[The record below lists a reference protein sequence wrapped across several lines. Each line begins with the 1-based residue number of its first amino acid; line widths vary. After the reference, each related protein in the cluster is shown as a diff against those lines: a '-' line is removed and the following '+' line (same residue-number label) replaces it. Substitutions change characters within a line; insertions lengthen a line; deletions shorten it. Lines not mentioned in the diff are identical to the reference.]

1 MIEFSGLF
9 MQPEFWHKRWQSDQI
24 GFHLREVNPY
34 LQRFWPQLDLEEGAR
49 VLVPLCGKSL
59 DLLWLAH
66 QGHEVLGIELS
77 EKAVEDFFSEHQFD
91 PDVSEQGPFKVYRAG
106 SIELWCG
113 DFFELTAGDVA
124 DCAGLYDRAALIAL
138 PPAMREQ
145 YAAHLNRILPK
156 DAMGL
161 LITLDYD
168 QTQKAGPPFA
178 VLDDEVRHLFGNF
191 WALKILEDQDVLGES
206 WKFIESGV
214 TRLEERVYRVSAR

>member
-1 MIEFSGLF
+1 
-9 MQPEFWHKRWQSDQI
+9 MQPEFWHKRWQSNQI
-24 GFHLREVNPY
+24 GFHLPQVNPY
-34 LQRFWPQLDLEEGAR
+34 LQRFWPQLGLEEGAR

-77 EKAVEDFFSEHQFD
+77 EKAVEDFFNEHHFD
-91 PDVSEQGPFKVYRAG
+91 PNVTEQGPFKVYRAG

-145 YAAHLNRILPK
+145 YASHLNRILPK
-156 DAMGL
+156 DASGL

-168 QTQKAGPPFA
+168 QTQKDGPPFA
-178 VLDDEVRHLFGNF
+178 VLDDEVQRLFGAV
-191 WALKILEDQDVLGES
+191 WSLKILEDQDVLGES
-206 WKFIESGV
+206 WKFVESGV
-214 TRLEERVYRVSAR
+214 TRLEERVYRVSSR